1 MAKHFKFRW
10 LSSALLVIMA
20 ALTSLPAAQA
30 APLQQVCQ
38 DYVLDGSFEQHNAW
52 ILGTGPLA
60 PTYVNNPTAADAWA
74 VRLGNVD
81 QPASTEAY
89 STVRQQITIPS
100 NAFSADL
107 SFNVWT
113 STEANPGIDRQM
125 ASLLVPGASA
135 RVTGDEMVWNELSS
149 SGGFQTIRR
158 SLNSAIGRTVDLTFA
173 VYNDGTGGRTQMVVD
188 AVMLTVCVPGL
199 ATPTF
204 TPIPP
209 IIPTA
214 TPLPT
219 ATALPPTA
227 TATVIPPT
235 ATPTVIV
242 FPTATPL
249 PPPPVTPSPVASGCL
264 DLLANGDFEWEGSWQ
279 QGATDLC
286 PVYVG
291 APNPTHNGVRSMAMG
306 AVVANNATN
315 INAYSSVQQTVTI
328 PASAQTAQLRF
339 FYYPISTAAAG
350 GHNRQELVLLDP
362 LNYGQTIAIPWRV
375 TENANSWQYKEI
387 DLTPYIGRTITL
399 YFNARNEGDG
409 TRTSMYLD
417 QVQLYAC
424 NGTSVAAAVSPA
436 LAPAAALPFN
446 FVTATPLG
454 TNREMALGGV
464 MPASGPTVVT
474 VIEAQTGLPAATP
487 IAVPTSLSAPTET
500 PRGQQGLPFKLPSF
514 NNPWLIIGFITALVL
529 LGILLALLFFR
540 NR

>member
-1 MAKHFKFRW
+1 MAKQFKFRW
-10 LSSALLVIMA
+10 LAGALLMVLSALM
-20 ALTSLPAAQA
+20 SLPAAQA
-30 APLQQVCQ
+30 APVQQVCQ
-38 DYVLDGSFEQHNAW
+38 DYVLDGSFEQRNVW

-60 PTYVNNPTAADAWA
+60 PTYVNNPTAAGAWA

-81 QPASTEAY
+81 QPATTEAY

-113 STEANPGIDRQM
+113 TAEANPGIDRQM

-149 SGGFQTIRR
+149 SGGFQSIRR
-158 SLNSAIGRTVDLTFA
+158 SLNSAIGRTVDLTFS

-199 ATPTF
+199 ATPTS
-204 TPIPP
+204 TLIPP
-209 IIPTA
+209 PAPTATALPTIPPTATPTTVIFPTA

-219 ATALPPTA
+219 ATVL
-227 TATVIPPT
+227 
-235 ATPTVIV
+235 
-242 FPTATPL
+242 
-249 PPPPVTPSPVASGCL
+249 PVTPSPVPGGCL

-339 FYYPISTAAAG
+339 FYYPSSTAAAG

-424 NGTSVAAAVSPA
+424 NGASVAAAVSPA

-446 FVTATPLG
+446 FVTATPMG
-454 TNREMALGGV
+454 TNRELTPAGV
-464 MPASGPTVVT
+464 VPASGPTVIS
-474 VIEAQTGLPAATP
+474 VIGTQAALPEVTP
-487 IAVPTSLSAPTET
+487 IAVPTSVNAPTET

-514 NNPWLIIGFITALVL
+514 NNPWLIIGFISLLVV
-529 LGILLALLFFR
+529 LGIILALLASKKS
-540 NR
+540 